1 VLGTQAVTVND
12 VAPSASLSGAGA
24 VDEGSVYA
32 LGIGAI
38 LDPGADTVS
47 AYRIVWGDETTP
59 GSYQSVS
66 AAQLALNGGV
76 VTHTYAD
83 GAASYNVQVFAQN
96 DDGLFAL
103 GSHAVDVL
111 NVAPT
116 VDASGAASATVGV
129 AYTLSLANYVDP
141 GQDTLLP
148 NGIVVDWGDGTQST
162 ASSLGDLTHTY
173 LAAST
178 PTLTVSLADE
188 DGSYA
193 NVASLGLTVGL
204 PTPTLSLA
212 AQAAGTVNEGS
223 AFTRSIA
230 FSDGEDSN
238 GDGWNY
244 TVQWNDGVVQSG
256 TTTVQHFDLNRT
268 AADGNATLTATIT
281 VSDTGGADSDSTS
294 LQLGVLNVAPTASL
308 SGPAT
313 VDEGGVY
320 TLTVGAILDPGTDT
334 RSGYTIAWGDGS
346 TDAFTPAQW
355 ATAAGNFTHTY
366 ADGASAPTITVS
378 TTDEDGTTV
387 LGTQA
392 VTVANVAPSLVLDGA
407 ASTLEGA
414 TYQLTLTG
422 SDAAGSAD
430 PLAYSI
436 AWGDGSTQTVL
447 AADLPASGIVSHVF
461 TDDEDGPANATARQV
476 TVTVTDGDGGSTEV
490 SKTVTVSNV
499 APTIEASGAAST
511 TTGLAYTLSLAH
523 YLDPGQDTLLPDGI
537 LINWGD
543 GSTSTASAVGDITH
557 TYSAAGTPTI
567 LVSLADEDGSYANVA
582 SLGLTVGLPTPTLS
596 LAAQAA
602 GTVNEG
608 SAFTRSIAFS
618 DGEDSNGDGWNY
630 TVQWNDGVVQ
640 SGTTTVQHFD
650 LNRTAA
656 DGNATLTATIT
667 VSDTGGADSDST
679 SLQLGVLNVAPTASL
694 SGPATVDEGG
704 VYTLTVGAITDP
716 GADTRSGYTIAWGDG
731 STDALTPADWAAA
744 AGNFTHTYADG
755 ASAPTITVSTT
766 DEDGT
771 TVLGTQAV
779 TVANVAPS
787 LVLDGAAST
796 LEGATYQLTLT
807 GSDVAGSA
815 DPLAYSIAWGDGS
828 TQTVLAADL
837 PASGIV
843 SHVFTDDEDGPA
855 NATARQVTVTVTDGD
870 GGSTEVSKTVT
881 VSNVAP
887 TASLSGPATVDEG
900 SVYTLTVGAILDPG
914 TDTRSGY
921 SIAWGDGSTDTLSPA
936 QWAAAAG
943 NFTHT
948 YADGASYPDHHR
960 QHHRRRRHHGARH
973 PGRHGERC
981 RPERSCLERRRQH
994 GRTRA
999 SYLLTLG
1006 IGSHS

>member
-1 VLGTQAVTVND
+1 MN
-12 VAPSASLSGAGA
+12 
-24 VDEGSVYA
+24 EGSVYA

-47 AYRIVWGDETTP
+47 EYRIVWGDETTP
-59 GSYQSVS
+59 GSYQSIS

-76 VTHTYAD
+76 VTHSYAD
-83 GAASYNVQVFAQN
+83 GAANYNVQVFAQN

-103 GSHAVDVL
+103 GTHAVDVL

-129 AYTLSLANYVDP
+129 AYTLSLANYLDP

-212 AQAAGTVNEGS
+212 AQANAAVNEGS
-223 AFTRSIA
+223 TFTRSIA

-238 GDGWNY
+238 GDGWSYN
-244 TVQWNDGVVQSG
+244 VQWNDGVVQSG
-256 TTTVQHFDLNRT
+256 TTAVQHFDLNRT

-281 VSDTGGADSDSTS
+281 VADLGGADSDTES
-294 LQLGVLNVAPTASL
+294 LQLNVANVAPTASI
-308 SGPAT
+308 SGASA
-313 VDEGGVY
+313 VDEGSVY

-346 TDAFTPAQW
+346 TDSFTPADW
-355 ATAAGNFTHTY
+355 VAAAGSFTHTY
-366 ADGASAPTITVS
+366 ADGASASTITVS

-461 TDDEDGPANATARQV
+461 ADDEDGPANATARQVTVTVTDGDGGSTEVSKTVTVANVAPTASVSGPATVDEGSVYTLTVGAILDPGTDTRSGYTIAWGDGSTDTFTPADWAAAAGNFTHTYADGASTPTITVSTTDEDGTTVLGTQAVTVNNVAPSLVLDGAASTLEGATYQLILTGSDAAGSADPLAYSIAWGDGSTQTVLAADLPASGIVSHVFADDEDGPANATARQV

-499 APTIEASGAAST
+499 APTIEATGAAST
-511 TTGLAYTLSLAH
+511 TTGLAYTLSLAN

-582 SLGLTVGLPTPTLS
+582 SLGLTVALPTATLS
-596 LAAQAA
+596 IAAQANA
-602 GTVNEG
+602 AVNEG
-608 SAFTRSIAFS
+608 SNFTRSIAFS
-618 DGEDSNGDGWNY
+618 DGEDSNGDGWSYN
-630 TVQWNDGVVQ
+630 VQWNDGVVQ

-650 LNRTAA
+650 L
-656 DGNATLTATIT
+656 
-667 VSDTGGADSDST
+667 
-679 SLQLGVLNVAPTASL
+679 
-694 SGPATVDEGG
+694 
-704 VYTLTVGAITDP
+704 
-716 GADTRSGYTIAWGDG
+716 
-731 STDALTPADWAAA
+731 
-744 AGNFTHTYADG
+744 
-755 ASAPTITVSTT
+755 
-766 DEDGT
+766 
-771 TVLGTQAV
+771 
-779 TVANVAPS
+779 
-787 LVLDGAAST
+787 
-796 LEGATYQLTLT
+796 
-807 GSDVAGSA
+807 
-815 DPLAYSIAWGDGS
+815 
-828 TQTVLAADL
+828 
-837 PASGIV
+837 
-843 SHVFTDDEDGPA
+843 
-855 NATARQVTVTVTDGD
+855 
-870 GGSTEVSKTVT
+870 
-881 VSNVAP
+881 
-887 TASLSGPATVDEG
+887 
-900 SVYTLTVGAILDPG
+900 
-914 TDTRSGY
+914 
-921 SIAWGDGSTDTLSPA
+921 
-936 QWAAAAG
+936 
-943 NFTHT
+943 
-948 YADGASYPDHHR
+948 
-960 QHHRRRRHHGARH
+960 
-973 PGRHGERC
+973 
-981 RPERSCLERRRQH
+981 
-994 GRTRA
+994 
-999 SYLLTLG
+999 
-1006 IGSHS
+1006 